1 MRIICFEKLI
11 FIHSDLTQS
20 LFNIYSYRTFN
31 KNMSVDDMEKYYED
45 DKFLYLVVEV
55 ADLIFGFDLTIDEEK
70 EIAVKIVTQSYSV
83 VGIDGKNVDV
93 IIGGW
98 KVARV
103 LPTWIKD
110 LKCWNQFL
118 NNYVGEKE
126 VVQENDEEEDEEEK
140 EEKYKDKKKNSQVPK
155 KNSKRNG
162 SECSQ
167 VEKEIKGIKVKKKD
181 SVHSFKAM
189 GSRFNR
195 SQKKDSV
202 VKDDTKMAITM
213 ATAHQ
218 AGYYAHLILNW
229 KNMWQRRIGRRQRQ
243 RQRQQIL

>member
-1 MRIICFEKLI
+1 MVI

-83 VGIDGKNVDV
+83 VGIDGKKVDV

-110 LKCWNQFL
+110 SKCWNQFL
-118 NNYVGEKE
+118 DDYVVEKQE
-126 VVQENDEEEDEEEK
+126 VQKKEEEEEEEEEEDEEE
-140 EEKYKDKKKNSQVPK
+140 EEQQEEEEEEDEEEEDEDEKDK
-155 KNSKRNG
+155 
-162 SECSQ
+162 E
-167 VEKEIKGIKVKKKD
+167 D
-181 SVHSFKAM
+181 
-189 GSRFNR
+189 
-195 SQKKDSV
+195 
-202 VKDDTKMAITM
+202 
-213 ATAHQ
+213 
-218 AGYYAHLILNW
+218 
-229 KNMWQRRIGRRQRQ
+229 
-243 RQRQQIL
+243 

>member
-1 MRIICFEKLI
+1 
-11 FIHSDLTQS
+11 
-20 LFNIYSYRTFN
+20 
-31 KNMSVDDMEKYYED
+31 MSVDDMEKYYEE

-118 NNYVGEKE
+118 DNYVGEKE
-126 VVQENDEEEDEEEK
+126 VVHN
-140 EEKYKDKKKNSQVPK
+140 
-155 KNSKRNG
+155 
-162 SECSQ
+162 
-167 VEKEIKGIKVKKKD
+167 
-181 SVHSFKAM
+181 
-189 GSRFNR
+189 
-195 SQKKDSV
+195 
-202 VKDDTKMAITM
+202 
-213 ATAHQ
+213 
-218 AGYYAHLILNW
+218 LILLLALMV
-229 KNMWQRRIGRRQRQ
+229 KMLMSSLVVGKLRVY
-243 RQRQQIL
+243 